1 MKIVIVGAGVVGTHV
16 AKKLGEE
23 DKDVV
28 LIEKNQEISRIVTNS
43 LDCMIVNDD
52 GSRLDVLKKAGV
64 GDCDYFIALT
74 GSDEVNMVSCSMVSA
89 EYPKPKTIAR
99 VKNPYYGSLSITR
112 PAFMGIDYL
121 INPEVEAADTIVRAI
136 DEGVVQDV
144 FTLKK
149 DKLQLRAYPVN
160 AGSSFI
166 GKTLINLRKEI
177 RLDFLIPALVRGGTL
192 IIPSGD
198 LIVEEK
204 DLMYFLGSPE
214 TLDDILGSQKMM
226 KHEIRKIG
234 IVGGNRIAEYII
246 RSLQNEKNTRS
257 TSFKS
262 FLTSLMRTGNRQIT
276 LVENSK
282 DIAKYFSQ
290 NFPGITVLNRDVAEE
305 GAMEQEQFSDFDLVL
320 TVTEHQSLNIITAMM
335 AKHLGAKKSL
345 ALVLNNNYAKLASKM
360 EVDVLVNLKTAVVNT
375 VLNIVRKA
383 HIKTLHTFYE
393 DDIDLVELKIHED
406 SKPAG
411 KKIQDIGIPKGA
423 LIIFVIRNEENIIPS
438 GSTVLFG
445 GDQIGIIVKKD
456 AVSKLEDVFE
466 NSHEV

>member
-1 MKIVIVGAGVVGTHV
+1 
-16 AKKLGEE
+16 
-23 DKDVV
+23 
-28 LIEKNQEISRIVTNS
+28 
-43 LDCMIVNDD
+43 
-52 GSRLDVLKKAGV
+52 
-64 GDCDYFIALT
+64 
-74 GSDEVNMVSCSMVSA
+74 
-89 EYPKPKTIAR
+89 
-99 VKNPYYGSLSITR
+99 
-112 PAFMGIDYL
+112 
-121 INPEVEAADTIVRAI
+121 
-136 DEGVVQDV
+136 
-144 FTLKK
+144 
-149 DKLQLRAYPVN
+149 
-160 AGSSFI
+160 
-166 GKTLINLRKEI
+166 
-177 RLDFLIPALVRGGTL
+177 
-192 IIPSGD
+192 
-198 LIVEEK
+198 
-204 DLMYFLGSPE
+204 
-214 TLDDILGSQKMM
+214 
-226 KHEIRKIG
+226 
-234 IVGGNRIAEYII
+234 
-246 RSLQNEKNTRS
+246 
-257 TSFKS
+257 
-262 FLTSLMRTGNRQIT
+262 MRTGNRQIT

-320 TVTEHQSLNIITAMM
+320 TVTDHQSLNIITAMM